1 MRTEKWCSGLTQRF
15 ILFCLHFALFV
26 CTALIINKLESVYL
40 SALCL
45 HSVCTL
51 SALCLHFV
59 CTLSALCLHSACT
72 MASFVSDLPFALV
85 CDVCRDGGV
94 YFQ

>member
-51 SALCLHFV
+51 SALCLH
-59 CTLSALCLHSACT
+59 SACT

>member
-51 SALCLHFV
+51 LALWLLLCLTFLLHL
-59 CTLSALCLHSACT
+59 CAMSAVT
-72 MASFVSDLPFALV
+72 
-85 CDVCRDGGV
+85 GGYIFSNAV
-94 YFQ
+94 